1 MPSSLVLSPSV
12 KAPSIGGCCA
22 LSAKAPCAAVA
33 KSPEALV
40 ATVPKPS
47 TNLAAGASAAVIT
60 PIIGA
65 VLVPVP
71 PLLTD
76 NIPSTSSI
84 KSILLI
90 VKV

>member
-1 MPSSLVLSPSV
+1 MV
-12 KAPSIGGCCA
+12 
-22 LSAKAPCAAVA
+22 AA
-33 KSPEALV
+33 
-40 ATVPKPS
+40 VPKPS
-47 TNLAAGASAAVIT
+47 TNLAAGGSGAVIT

-65 VLVPVP
+65 ALVPVP

-76 NIPSTSSI
+76 NIPSTSSF

>member
-1 MPSSLVLSPSV
+1 MP
-12 KAPSIGGCCA
+12 
-22 LSAKAPCAAVA
+22 
-33 KSPEALV
+33 KSR
-40 ATVPKPS
+40 
-47 TNLAAGASAAVIT
+47 TNLAAGALAAVIT

-65 VLVPVP
+65 VFDPVP

-76 NIPSTSSI
+76 NIPSTSSF